1 MPRYTTPWVAL
12 MLCLC
17 LLILQGW
24 SAAHAAASGAA
35 FTVED
40 LMLLNRISDPQVS
53 PDGHY
58 VVFVQR
64 ASDLSANKTSTS
76 LWLLALVAGAQPQRL
91 TDVSGGDSSP
101 RWAADGRTLFFLSN
115 RSGSQQVWKVV
126 LTGSDARRVTDFPL
140 DVGSFRVSPTGK
152 LLAVSL
158 EVFPDC
164 ATLACTRERLDVRA
178 RIKPER
184 RMYDRLFVRHWDRWS
199 DGRRSHLFTV
209 PGDGPT
215 PIAAGVDVMRG
226 FDADAPGKPFGGDE
240 DYAFSPDGRSLV
252 FSARIAG
259 HSEPWSTNFDL
270 YQTPVDGSATPID
283 LTANNPAWDAQPVF
297 LANGDLAWLAQERP
311 GFESDRFHIMLRS
324 ARGGAVRA
332 LTGGWDRSV
341 AHLGATPDGL
351 ALLASV
357 DELGQRV
364 LYRVDPRSGKPTRL
378 TSVGTVEAFSA
389 TRERV
394 VFTRADLAAPADLY
408 SVTLHGGEPQRLTAV
423 NQVLLDGRHM
433 SEYQQ
438 FSFRGWN
445 DETVYGYVMKPWGFE
460 AGKRYPVAFL
470 VHGGPQVSMS
480 NLWTYRWNAQTFAG
494 GGYAVVMIDFH
505 GSPGYGQAFTDS
517 ISGDWG
523 GKPLLDLQQGL
534 AAALEQF
541 PWLDGTRSCALGASY
556 GGFMMN
562 WIEGNWPDRFRCIV
576 NHDGIFDQRM
586 MYYSTEE
593 LWFPE
598 WEFGG
603 PYYQNPQGYE
613 RVNPAE
619 FVSKWRTPM
628 LVIHGEQD
636 FRVPYTQGIATFT
649 ALQRRGIESKLL
661 ILPEENHWVLKN
673 ADSVLWYH
681 TVLGWLDTHLKDS
694 PHQPS
699 TP

>member
-1 MPRYTTPWVAL
+1 MHRYARPWVAL
-12 MLCLC
+12 TLCPC
-17 LLILQGW
+17 LLVLQVW
-24 SAAHAAASGAA
+24 RPALAAGGAP

-40 LMLLNRISDPQVS
+40 LMMLNRLSDPQVS

-64 ASDLSANKTSTS
+64 ATDLGANKTSTS
-76 LWLLALVAGAQPQRL
+76 LWLLALAAGAQPQRF
-91 TDVSGGDSSP
+91 TDASGGDSSP
-101 RWAADGRTLFFLSN
+101 RWAADGRTLYFLSN

-126 LTGSDARRVTDFPL
+126 LTGSEGRRVTDFPL

-152 LLAVSL
+152 LLAVSM

-164 ATLACTRERLDVRA
+164 PTLACTRERLDARA

-184 RMYDRLFVRHWDRWS
+184 RIYERLFVRHWDRWS

-209 PGDGPT
+209 PADGPT
-215 PIAAGVDVMRG
+215 PTAAAVDVMHG
-226 FDADAPGKPFGGDE
+226 FDADVPGKPFGGDE

-259 HSEPWSTNFDL
+259 HNEPWSTNFDL
-270 YQTPVDGSATPID
+270 YQTPMDGSATPVN
-283 LTANNPAWDAQPVF
+283 LTANNPAWDTQPVF

-311 GFESDRFHIMLRS
+311 GFESDRFHIVLRS
-324 ARGGAVRA
+324 ARGGAVRG
-332 LTGGWDRSV
+332 LTGAWDRSV
-341 AHLGATPDGL
+341 AHLGATPDGR

-364 LYRVDPRSGKPTRL
+364 LYRIDPRNGMPTRL

-394 VFTRADLAAPADLY
+394 VFTRGDLGGPADLY
-408 SVTLHGGEPQRLTAV
+408 AVALRGGEPQRLTAV
-423 NQVLLDGRHM
+423 NQSVLAGRQM

-445 DETVYGYVMKPWGFE
+445 GETVYGYVMKPWGFE
-460 AGKRYPVAFL
+460 PGQRYPIAFL
-470 VHGGPQVSMS
+470 VHGGPQVSMA

-556 GGFMMN
+556 GGFLMN
-562 WIEGNWPDRFRCIV
+562 WIEGNWPDRFRCMV
-576 NHDGIFDQRM
+576 NHDGIIDQRM
-586 MYYSTEE
+586 MYYSSEE
-593 LWFPE
+593 IWFPE

-603 PYYQNPQGYE
+603 PYYQQPQGYE
-613 RVNPAE
+613 RVNPVE

-681 TVLGWLDTHLKDS
+681 TVLEWLDAHLRDS